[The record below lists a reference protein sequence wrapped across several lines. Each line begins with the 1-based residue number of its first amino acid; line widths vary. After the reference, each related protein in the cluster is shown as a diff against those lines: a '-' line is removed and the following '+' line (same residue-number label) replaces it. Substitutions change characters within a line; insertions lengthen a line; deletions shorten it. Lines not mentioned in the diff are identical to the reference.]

1 MSVGDRFLNKLHAKM
16 RNKCSALH
24 ADLYHAHLI
33 VNSKCLWEYVTENRK
48 HFVLHCNIFAL
59 MHIIMLFEKKSLIWL
74 EFR

>member
-33 VNSKCLWEYVTENRK
+33 VNSKCL
-48 HFVLHCNIFAL
+48 
-59 MHIIMLFEKKSLIWL
+59 
-74 EFR
+74 